1 MIESRLLEGDCLAL
15 LPALDSQSIDLVY
28 LDPPFFTQRVQWLQ
42 TRDGSREFSFRD
54 VWESDAAYAEFMR
67 ERLREVARVLRPSGS
82 VFFHCDRNA
91 SHIARAVLDDVFG
104 REQFRSEIIWTY
116 RRWSNS
122 RKGLLPAH
130 QTIYF
135 YSRSDSYKFNTI
147 YEEYSASTNVDQIL
161 QRRVRDGRGKTV
173 YQRDAAGEVVYGN
186 KQGVPLGDVWDIP
199 FLNPKAKE
207 RVGYPTQKP
216 VLLLERIIRL
226 CTDEGDWVLDP
237 FCGSGTTLV
246 AAKLLNRNAIGID
259 LSPEALKLAGER
271 LVEPTR
277 TASRVL
283 ARGRE
288 SFREADERALAL
300 LLGAD
305 VVPVHRNKGI
315 DAVLRELVGGQPVP
329 LRVQR
334 PGETVSAAAESLYR
348 AGRTKNAAKM
358 VLIVTD
364 AGNALDTP
372 CPLPEE
378 ILLVEAPAEVLR
390 KRLLAAFPDPR

>member
-1 MIESRLLEGDCLAL
+1 VTESRLLEGDCLAL
-15 LPALDSQSIDLVY
+15 LPALDAQSIDLVY
-28 LDPPFFTQRVQWLQ
+28 LDPPFFTQSVQWLQ

-54 VWESDAAYAEFMR
+54 IWESDAAYAEFMR
-67 ERLREVARVLRPSGS
+67 TRLREVARVLRPSGS

-173 YQRDAAGEVVYGN
+173 YQRDAAGDVVYGN

-199 FLNPKAKE
+199 YLNPKAKE

-271 LVEPTR
+271 LVEPVR

-283 ARGRE
+283 ERGRE

-300 LLGAD
+300 LMGAD

-315 DAVLRELVGGQPVP
+315 DAVLRELVDGQPVP

-334 PGETVSAAAESLYR
+334 LGETVSAAAESLYR
-348 AGRTKNAAKM
+348 AGRTRNAATM

-364 AGNALDTP
+364 AGSRLDTP
-372 CPLPEE
+372 CPLPKE
-378 ILLVEAPAEVLR
+378 ILLVEAPAEALR
-390 KRLLAAFPDPR
+390 KRLLAAFPDPP